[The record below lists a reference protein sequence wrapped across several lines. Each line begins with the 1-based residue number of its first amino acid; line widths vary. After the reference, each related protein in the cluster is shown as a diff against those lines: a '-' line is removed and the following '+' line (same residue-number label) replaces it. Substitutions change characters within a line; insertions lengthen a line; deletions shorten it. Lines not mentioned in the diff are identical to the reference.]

1 MKHFLLF
8 LAILCTFACATPIW
22 VAVDES
28 ATEPKDMEMNVISE
42 SIYKI
47 QLEVK
52 VYGYFYDT
60 MTIHGKT
67 YAVISIPGCALI
79 MQPGMPQLPKFASL
93 VNIPDNCKVSLDVTE
108 KNMTYKDM
116 EYPIMP
122 SKGHLKRS
130 IDPKDIAYTF
140 HKDFLNGHFF
150 PAEKDMFSVGES
162 FYLTDARG
170 VRISVFPISVNN
182 KALKMNVLKSA
193 KLTLTLK
200 YKNMSASSVTLK
212 NKFHKTPKAFQK
224 LYKHSFI
231 NFKHQSMHSLRSL
244 STDNATDATN
254 ESNKKLVVIVPTE
267 FKDAITDWVTWK
279 KKCGYTVT
287 VKTITTNDTATTIK
301 SYLQSLYDNTSTRF
315 GYVVLMG
322 DASSNSKTAKPMPTF
337 QGDNE
342 GAASDR
348 VYVRLAGND
357 YYPDAFISRVSATTA
372 DGIKKQLAKIIAYEK
387 ATNSSW
393 TKQGVCIA
401 SGEGSNPIDWERAEL
416 LQNGG
421 KATDQKVK
429 VLSGGLLGA
438 GYKNFTDIYDKGYTY
453 AKAQQV
459 TDAVNAGCGIICY
472 IGHGSTTSWGTTGF
486 STGKVAALN
495 NGEKLPVIWSVA
507 CLNGSFANTKECFAE
522 AWLRKTN
529 GGAAGMEASSTEEEW
544 VPPCDKQAA
553 TVNAIITGKYYTF
566 GALEQE
572 GVIAGLKNWGDTKTS
587 SGNMMAEQ
595 VNLFG
600 DCTMIVKTGKSRSFE
615 VITPK
620 QRRNTCRF
628 ILQAQDRESIEATV
642 TVYNQDM
649 SFIASSET
657 NDFGMTEIN
666 LENAPKN
673 EQLYYTIVGNGIDA
687 KVDVPLE

>member
-8 LAILCTFACATPIW
+8 LAILCTFSWATPIW
-22 VAVDES
+22 VAIDD
-28 ATEPKDMEMNVISE
+28 TETDPKDMEMNVISE
-42 SIYKI
+42 SVKEI

-52 VYGYFYDT
+52 VYGYYFDT
-60 MTIHGKT
+60 MTINGKT
-67 YAVISIPGCALI
+67 YAMVSIPGCAMI

-93 VNIPDNCKVSLDVTE
+93 VNIPDNCKVSLNVTE
-108 KNMTYKDM
+108 KNMTYKDI

-122 SKGHLKRS
+122 SKGHIKRS
-130 IDPKDIAYTF
+130 INPQDIAYKF
-140 HKDFLNGHFF
+140 HNDFWNGHFF
-150 PAEKDMFSVGES
+150 PAEKDMFSIGQS
-162 FYLTDARG
+162 FYLTDAHG
-170 VRISVFPISVNN
+170 VRVSVFPMSVNN
-182 KALKMNVLKSA
+182 KTLKLNVLKNA
-193 KLTLTLK
+193 KLSLK
-200 YKNMSASSVTLK
+200 IKSKTMSASSISLK

-231 NFKHQSMHSLRSL
+231 NFKHQSMQSLRSL
-244 STDNATDATN
+244 SMNETDATS
-254 ESNKKLVVIVPTE
+254 ESNKKLVVIVPEE

-279 KKCGYTVT
+279 KKCGYQVT
-287 VKTITTNDTATTIK
+287 VKNITTNDTATTIK
-301 SYLQSLYDNTSTRF
+301 SYLQSLYNNSATRF
-315 GYVVLMG
+315 GYVVLIG

-357 YYPDAFISRVSATTA
+357 YYPDAFISRVSASTA
-372 DGIKKQLAKIIAYEK
+372 DGIKKQLAKITAYEK
-387 ATNSSW
+387 ASNSSW

-401 SGEGSNPIDWERAEL
+401 SGEGNPPDWQRAEL

-421 KATDQKVK
+421 KASGQKIGI
-429 VLSGGLLGA
+429 LNGGLLGA
-438 GYKNFTDIYDKGYTY
+438 GYQNFTDIYDKNYSY
-453 AKAQQV
+453 AKAKQV

-472 IGHGSTTSWGTTGF
+472 IGHGSETSWGTTSF
-486 STGKVAALN
+486 NTGKVAALN

-544 VPPCDKQAA
+544 LPPCDKQAA
-553 TVNAIITGKYYTF
+553 TVNAIIEGKYYTF

-572 GVIAGLKNWGDTKTS
+572 GVIAGLKNWGDSKTS

-620 QRRNTCRF
+620 QRKNACRF

-642 TVYNQDM
+642 TVYNEDM
-649 SFIASSET
+649 SFVASSET
-657 NDFGMTEIN
+657 NDFGMAEIS